1 MPKCD
6 FNKVALQ
13 LRLQKYCTIILTL
26 KMKNVYVNILCCSV
40 FSYRSKVIIKGVSY
54 IIGIGNS
61 ITIIK
66 STVGELESTIL
77 K

>member
-1 MPKCD
+1 
-6 FNKVALQ
+6 
-13 LRLQKYCTIILTL
+13 
-26 KMKNVYVNILCCSV
+26 MKNVYVNILCCSV
-40 FSYRSKVIIKGVSY
+40 FSYRSKVIIKDVSY

-66 STVGELESTIL
+66 STGGEMESTIL